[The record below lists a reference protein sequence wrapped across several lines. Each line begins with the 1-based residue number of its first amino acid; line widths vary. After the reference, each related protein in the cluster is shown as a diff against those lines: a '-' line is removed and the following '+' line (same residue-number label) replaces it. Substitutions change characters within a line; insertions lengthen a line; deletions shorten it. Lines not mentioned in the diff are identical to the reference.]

1 MICEIANKLDVSKD
15 VWRILVSIIIPF
27 VFVYSPIIIGWN
39 NAQSLLRRKSI
50 VNETDTIKVKSHVKF
65 AWDALALM
73 LIQISIISYITYHH
87 GAARAVACWVAY
99 LFGNGMLFVTF
110 SQVSHIPCMTK
121 AWRPTANKMK
131 SWAAGQ
137 VEHSMNFA

>member
-1 MICEIANKLDVSKD
+1 MSDEGTV
-15 VWRILVSIIIPF
+15 
-27 VFVYSPIIIGWN
+27 
-39 NAQSLLRRKSI
+39 
-50 VNETDTIKVKSHVKF
+50 KVKSHMNF
-65 AWDALALM
+65 AVDALALL
-73 LIQISIISYITYHH
+73 LIQMSIIGYIAYHH
-87 GAARAVACWVAY
+87 GAVRAVACWIAY

-137 VEHSMNFA
+137 VEHSMNFATNSTLAFYLSFGLNF